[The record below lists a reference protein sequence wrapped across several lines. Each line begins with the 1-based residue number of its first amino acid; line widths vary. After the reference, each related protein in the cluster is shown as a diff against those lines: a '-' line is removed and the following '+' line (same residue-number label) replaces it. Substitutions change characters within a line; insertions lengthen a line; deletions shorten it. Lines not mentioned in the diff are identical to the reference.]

1 MKNIINLKF
10 CIIKKCS
17 FWILLAFFWS
27 LLGNQDLHL
36 TNVNINVFVEN
47 GTTSED
53 VLKTKDELKKLAL
66 DIYEKDNEKDEQRSC
81 LKFVKFSMITKYY
94 HHFYWTI
101 KSSEIKS
108 EIRNA
113 LEYIEKNYKDSD
125 DGCTASNPQITRS
138 KIDCSTLECD
148 LIQEMI

>member
-1 MKNIINLKF
+1 MFKIFYFLLSQNIF
-10 CIIKKCS
+10 IIKKYS
-17 FWILLAFFWS
+17 IFFS
-27 LLGNQDLHL
+27 
-36 TNVNINVFVEN
+36 
-47 GTTSED
+47 
-53 VLKTKDELKKLAL
+53 
-66 DIYEKDNEKDEQRSC
+66 
-81 LKFVKFSMITKYY
+81 
-94 HHFYWTI
+94 TI

-125 DGCTASNPQITRS
+125 DGCTASNSQMTRS